1 MEEKLTRR
9 EVREGAFILLY
20 QTMFGQPLGEIIEA
34 DEESLGL
41 ARNNETD
48 AIVRGVMAHDEEL
61 TAYIAKYSTTR
72 SVARISKVNL
82 VLMKIA
88 IYEMKYN
95 DKVPGLVVTGEIRY
109 LTAHGDVR
117 KPAVALYQ
125 HSDNAV
131 DLGDRYYRG
140 FNPGHSRSPQ
150 GRSSARRL

>member
-20 QTMFGQPLGEIIEA
+20 QTMFGQPLG
-34 DEESLGL
+34 ESLGL

-95 DKVPGLVVTGEIRY
+95 DKVPGAAAINEAVELGKKYAYKQDCSFINGVLNSCLEEIE
-109 LTAHGDVR
+109 
-117 KPAVALYQ
+117 
-125 HSDNAV
+125 N
-131 DLGDRYYRG
+131 DRD
-140 FNPGHSRSPQ
+140 
-150 GRSSARRL
+150 